1 MTTLTIQDAEFPGDA
16 ETVRALFREFA
27 TWLGVDLGFQNFEA
41 EVANLPGDYVAPRGA
56 LLLLKDPQGV
66 VLGCVG
72 MRPLSETECE
82 MKRLYVKMEARGT
95 GLGRAL
101 AEAIIERARAA
112 GYRRIVLDTLD
123 HMGAALRL
131 YERLGFQRIAAYYNN
146 PLPGAIYLGRD
157 L

>member
-1 MTTLTIQDAEFPGDA
+1 MTTLTIQDAVFPRDV
-16 ETVRALFREFA
+16 ETVRGLFREFA

-41 EVANLPGDYVAPRGA
+41 EVANLPGNYVPPRGA
-56 LLLLKDPQGV
+56 LLLLKDPAGG

-72 MRPLSETECE
+72 MRPLSDTECE
-82 MKRLYVKMEARGT
+82 MKRLFVKMEARGA
-95 GLGRAL
+95 GLGYAM

-112 GYRRIVLDTLD
+112 GYRRMVLDTLD

-131 YERLGFQRIAAYYNN
+131 YDRLGFQRIAAYYNN